1 MDSKYNKIVS
11 YNSIVVLS
19 LISGVILG
27 VRDKACCGCLG

>member
-1 MDSKYNKIVS
+1 MDSISNNIVS
-11 YNSIVVLS
+11 YNSIAVLS